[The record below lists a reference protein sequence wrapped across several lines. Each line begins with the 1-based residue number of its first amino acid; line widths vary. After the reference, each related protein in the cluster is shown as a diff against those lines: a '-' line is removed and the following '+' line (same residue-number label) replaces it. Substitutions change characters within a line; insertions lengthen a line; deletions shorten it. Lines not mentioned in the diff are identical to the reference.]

1 MTDDAPDLT
10 AGVLLSDFG
19 SDGLLAGRVGDSDVL
34 LATWTD
40 GLGLP
45 QVSALDA
52 ACTHRGAPLANGRRV
67 GDSVVCPFHHACFDL
82 RTGEATHAPA
92 IEALRRWSVS
102 VDGDR
107 VTVAAE
113 PAPEVGTPLRVD
125 DDRGVSRVVVVGGGA
140 AGFAAVERLRRV
152 GYAGALALVSGEPG
166 LPLDRTDL
174 SKAYL
179 AGGKQAED
187 LLMKPEAWYAEHGV
201 ETHLGATASALDLA
215 ERLVTLDDGTE
226 LAYDALVLAT
236 GSAPVRPNL
245 PGFDRDDVFLLRTKE
260 DADALLDAVQA
271 AGEDVKVVVV
281 GSGFI
286 GLEVAGSLRGR
297 DVDVTVVAPGDV
309 PMVGQLGE
317 DLGRVVRALHEDKGT
332 RFVDGRAAGWDGS
345 ALQLEKGDPVR
356 GDLLVVGVGVEPRT
370 GLAEAAGLEVEDGV
384 VVDATFETAV
394 RGVFAVG
401 DIAAFPDPLTG
412 RRVRIEHW
420 AHAQRTGALAAM
432 NLLGAQEP
440 LSEPPFYWT
449 MHFGKSFRLSG
460 HAASLD
466 DAEVDG
472 SAAEQSL
479 LVRFREEGRVVA
491 AAGIGRDADLL
502 RVEDEELRRPA
513 L

>member
-1 MTDDAPDLT
+1 MADDAPDLT
-10 AGVLLSDFG
+10 AGVSLADFDP
-19 SDGLLAGRVGDSDVL
+19 DGLLAGTVGDTDVL

-40 GLGLP
+40 GLGQQ

-92 IEALRRWSVS
+92 IEPLKRWSVS
-102 VDGDR
+102 VEGDR
-107 VTVAAE
+107 VSVAAE
-113 PAPEVGTPLRVD
+113 PAPAPGTPLRVD
-125 DDRGVSRVVVVGGGA
+125 DDRGVTRVVVVGGGA
-140 AGFAAVERLRRV
+140 GGFAAVERLRRV
-152 GYAGALALVSGEPG
+152 GYDGAIDLVTTEPG

-179 AGGKQAED
+179 AGGKAAED
-187 LLMKPEAWYAEHGV
+187 LLMKPEAWYAEHDV
-201 ETHLGATASALDLA
+201 STHLGVTATALDLA
-215 ERLVTLDDGTE
+215 ERAVTLSDGAE
-226 LAYDALVLAT
+226 LTYDALVLAT
-236 GSAPVRPNL
+236 GSAPIRPNL
-245 PGFDRDDVFLLRTKE
+245 PGFDRDDVFLLRSKE
-260 DADALLDAVQA
+260 DADAILA
-271 AGEDVKVVVV
+271 AAEAADEDVKVVVV

-286 GLEVAGSLRGR
+286 GLEVAGSLRSR

-317 DLGRVVRALHEDKGT
+317 DLGRVVRSLHEENGT
-332 RFVDGRAAGWDGS
+332 RFVKGRAAAWDGH
-345 ALQLEKGDPVR
+345 ALQLEEGDPVP
-356 GDLLVVGVGVEPRT
+356 GALLVVGVGVDPRT
-370 GLAEAAGLEVEDGV
+370 GLAEAAGLEVDGGV

-401 DIAAFPDPLTG
+401 DIAAFPDPITG

-420 AHAQRTGALAAM
+420 AHAQRTGALAAI

-440 LSEPPFYWT
+440 LTEPPFYWT

-460 HAASLD
+460 HAESLEHG
-466 DAEVDG
+466 EVEG
-472 SAAEQSL
+472 SVEDQAL

-491 AAGIGRDADLL
+491 AASLGRDADLL
-502 RVEDEELRRPA
+502 RVEDEELRQPV